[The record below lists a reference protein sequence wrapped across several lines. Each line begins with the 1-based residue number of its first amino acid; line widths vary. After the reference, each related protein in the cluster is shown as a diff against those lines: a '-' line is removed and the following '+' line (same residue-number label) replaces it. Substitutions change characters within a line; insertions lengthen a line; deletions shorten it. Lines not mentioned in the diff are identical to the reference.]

1 MVLQVARALEVAH
14 EHGIVHRN
22 ITPRN
27 VLMRASD
34 GLVKLGDLMLAK
46 SLEGSQAD
54 VITRPGELVGQLL
67 YMSPEQTSRETIVD
81 HRSDIYN
88 LGAMAYALLTGHP
101 PFEGHS
107 PLEIIMKIQ
116 RDPPPM
122 PTKFHL
128 SIPPLFE
135 GVVLQMLAKRP
146 DDRYRTPTHLITD
159 LQRVAKYVGAEELL
173 TTPGA

>member
-1 MVLQVARALEVAH
+1 M
-14 EHGIVHRN
+14 
-22 ITPRN
+22 
-27 VLMRASD
+27 
-34 GLVKLGDLMLAK
+34 
-46 SLEGSQAD
+46 
-54 VITRPGELVGQLL
+54 GQLQ
-67 YMSPEQTSRETIVD
+67 YMSPEQTGRETVVD

-116 RDPPPM
+116 RDPPEK

-135 GVVLQMLAKRP
+135 GVVLQMLTKRP
-146 DDRYRTPTHLITD
+146 DDPYRTPTHLITD
-159 LQRVAKYVGAEELL
+159 LQRVAKYLGAEEMLL
-173 TTPGA
+173 SPSK